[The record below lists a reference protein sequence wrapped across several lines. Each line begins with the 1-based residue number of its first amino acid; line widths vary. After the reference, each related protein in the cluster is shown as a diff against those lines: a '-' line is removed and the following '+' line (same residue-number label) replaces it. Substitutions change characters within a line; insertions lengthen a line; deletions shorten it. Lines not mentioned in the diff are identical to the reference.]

1 MASFPIPIPPNTD
14 ICHNVTT
21 LCQCAILP
29 SVPPDIQYP
38 NIKNGIRMSHESW
51 MENWN
56 AVDLFTSHAC
66 LLTSCSCSTSI
77 LCDIFFFLYVSC
89 SLSVCHVMWLYGGNR
104 TILICWRMILSGSV
118 ILKKSCEVVLLMI
131 IFCDEE
137 NLFSLKLCQLSLS
150 ALSAA
155 AAGQSESLA
164 LLQRRPLHPSLKIC
178 I

>member
-1 MASFPIPIPPNTD
+1 
-14 ICHNVTT
+14 
-21 LCQCAILP
+21 
-29 SVPPDIQYP
+29 
-38 NIKNGIRMSHESW
+38 
-51 MENWN
+51 
-56 AVDLFTSHAC
+56 
-66 LLTSCSCSTSI
+66 
-77 LCDIFFFLYVSC
+77 
-89 SLSVCHVMWLYGGNR
+89 
-104 TILICWRMILSGSV
+104 MILSGSV

-164 LLQRRPLHPSLKIC
+164 LLQRRPLHPSLKIS